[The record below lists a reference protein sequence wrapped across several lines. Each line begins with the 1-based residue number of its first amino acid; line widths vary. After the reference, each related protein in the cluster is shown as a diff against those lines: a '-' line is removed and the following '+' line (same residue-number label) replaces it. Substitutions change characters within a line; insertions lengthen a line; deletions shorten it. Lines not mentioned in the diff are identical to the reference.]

1 MTGLGK
7 SSCSSVQKCV
17 LLIFLLLVAVHVI
30 GQELVSKENCDK
42 TKCPGPLRHYKGLG
56 CTPIYANPNDCC
68 AKAYE
73 CSHLDNLS
81 PNKCYVNGHEYNIGQ
96 MLKPEDSNRCD
107 LNCTCTHYDD
117 GAGFNCS
124 GVEYCLQEQSCL
136 ERKMRGLC
144 CRDPTCDLTE
154 IEKQVCN
161 VDGEV
166 YQGGE
171 TFSPKSNPKLECY
184 CMPGYTGENIEPFCE
199 ELKRET
205 CSPLF
210 EQAAQIRQKCAPV
223 YYFQDPHDSCAFVYR
238 CPVES
243 DIVVQKERVTSDSKK
258 GNKTCQ
264 YGNLTLNIG
273 DELNQVQT
281 DIFSANVKCVC
292 EVPPIVTCQRKQEA
306 TQLSS
311 KERF

>member
-30 GQELVSKENCDK
+30 GQENCDK